1 LQYLDRL
8 RTFRQI
14 IKDST
19 FSHTFICSSSL
30 GRLTPLVALADEFC
44 ASTFLKFRSCELLAA
59 AKEYARDENFD
70 AVEVMLAR
78 HLELLVPHL
87 LEILSQCPET
97 TPPSSYERLLPP
109 FLSLP
114 GPFSALWQ
122 LFTLAIPLARSLLM
136 RRTSSADKQAT
147 PFRESDWVEE
157 DDILAALGISS
168 KNDLQQMYSLLHASS
183 SSGAS
188 PRPPSASSSSVSSGS
203 AVVAGTQ

>member
-1 LQYLDRL
+1 LLASATVLAVPRPTAHIPPDNQRQYAW
-8 RTFRQI
+8 
-14 IKDST
+14 
-19 FSHTFICSSSL
+19 SHFHLLLLARGS
-30 GRLTPLVALADEFC
+30 RLTPLVALADEFC

-114 GPFSALWQ
+114 GPFSAL
-122 LFTLAIPLARSLLM
+122 
-136 RRTSSADKQAT
+136 
-147 PFRESDWVEE
+147 
-157 DDILAALGISS
+157 
-168 KNDLQQMYSLLHASS
+168 
-183 SSGAS
+183 
-188 PRPPSASSSSVSSGS
+188 
-203 AVVAGTQ
+203 